1 MSIDQKVSTVMEVA
15 GRTASPIEDVYRA
28 MNAKRSLLQSEI
40 DLVNEKLRHYID
52 KRQNFQLSASD
63 VQTVDE
69 LYLLRERFQQ
79 EIRDLVPSTLKNVGQ
94 LMQNPSFVLESAPSI
109 NSYTP
114 PSSSSSTASQPTK
127 EMPTQTTV
135 DMTLLNHPQAPRST
149 LELLAQ
155 LGDDLNLCSANLH
168 ELHQLQEKV
177 VQETV
182 MPTPDIVQK
191 LNSRIR
197 RLYEQTA
204 TVHQRHLMHNY
215 PAKMRVQLDMLDLV
229 RSSSTKRKVSSNT
242 QKTINK

>member
-94 LMQNPSFVLESAPSI
+94 LMQNPSFVLES
-109 NSYTP
+109 TP
-114 PSSSSSTASQPTK
+114 ILTPTPASVSQPTK
-127 EMPTQTTV
+127 EAPTQTTV

-197 RLYEQTA
+197 RLYDQTA

-242 QKTINK
+242 QKTNNK

>member
-94 LMQNPSFVLESAPSI
+94 LMQNPSFVLESAPI
-109 NSYTP
+109 LTP
-114 PSSSSSTASQPTK
+114 APVSQPTK
-127 EMPTQTTV
+127 ETPTQTTV

-155 LGDDLNLCSANLH
+155 LGDDLNLCSVNLH

-229 RSSSTKRKVSSNT
+229 LSSSTKRKAYSTT
-242 QKTINK
+242 QKTTSKDNK